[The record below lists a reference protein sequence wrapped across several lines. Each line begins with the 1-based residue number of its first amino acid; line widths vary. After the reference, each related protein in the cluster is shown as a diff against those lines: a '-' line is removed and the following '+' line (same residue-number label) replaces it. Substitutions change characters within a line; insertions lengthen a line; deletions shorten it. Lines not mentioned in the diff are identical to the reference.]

1 MSQSASIPMSASAIR
16 LVVVLASLPL
26 GVVAGKSK
34 KLSTKNTISLPI
46 PWIVA
51 SDWDDTIKAGGH
63 GALFGIRGIGKRVE
77 GTYPGMTTLLAE
89 LDPCWCGREV
99 LTSAHTFQIWSAK
112 PFGSKKQ
119 NSCSPPLHRKPVT
132 RHGKLM
138 AGRAWVASNRMPE
151 CPPRAWCRKQAAKAL
166 GRAKFGTFISEAQ
179 HCGDESTEVLFFGDS
194 AQGDAYAASLMIDCP
209 KNGQRAFCL
218 LHDLTRG
225 TTSAEAPCHE
235 DVRIAVKTP
244 FESCRAGW
252 RCPRVMYYKTV
263 PEAAFMLAQLGF
275 LRRPNLQYVVETT
288 RREMDTIVVQR
299 DEMALERL
307 RRKGQEEPLAY
318 DALVYSDLKKCEA
331 LLRSDKFWRP
341 PPRMRDEGE
350 RRALATDEVAL
361 REVKSVVRRSAA
373 AHERA
378 KRSAGF
384 REAAR
389 NAKIEGRSKS
399 V

>member
-1 MSQSASIPMSASAIR
+1 MVQDAA
-16 LVVVLASLPL
+16 
-26 GVVAGKSK
+26 
-34 KLSTKNTISLPI
+34 
-46 PWIVA
+46 
-51 SDWDDTIKAGGH
+51 
-63 GALFGIRGIGKRVE
+63 
-77 GTYPGMTTLLAE
+77 Y
-89 LDPCWCGREV
+89 GR
-99 LTSAHTFQIWSAK
+99 
-112 PFGSKKQ
+112 
-119 NSCSPPLHRKPVT
+119 
-132 RHGKLM
+132 
-138 AGRAWVASNRMPE
+138 RAWV
-151 CPPRAWCRKQAAKAL
+151 
-166 GRAKFGTFISEAQ
+166 FI
-179 HCGDESTEVLFFGDS
+179 
-194 AQGDAYAASLMIDCP
+194 
-209 KNGQRAFCL
+209 
-218 LHDLTRG
+218 HDLTREVVAG
-225 TTSAEAPCHE
+225 APPAHE
-235 DVRIAVKTP
+235 DARIAIARP
-244 FESCRAGW
+244 FRRCEGW
-252 RCPRVMYYKTV
+252 RSPRVNYYKTV